1 MALALYPWQQPLAES
16 LNRMRSEMP
25 NGLLIYGPRGIGTFD
40 LAERFVSVARGGR
53 YALRELPRLQTDG
66 GEDAPRFSLRSE

>member
-25 NGLLIYGPRGIGTFD
+25 NGLLIYGPGRCH
-40 LAERFVSVARGGR
+40 ERSQESV
-53 YALRELPRLQTDG
+53 PRDTHSP
-66 GEDAPRFSLRSE
+66 DAKPPGNFQS